1 VARILMVAPEDALL
15 KALRSSP
22 LLEGHP
28 IDVASGDAA
37 ALRRLR
43 GRAFDVLV
51 TSPETSLEEDAAIL
65 DDVRRARPGV
75 RVVLLAPRATPEAV
89 ILALRRRAFAC
100 FSAPFD
106 PAEIG
111 DMLARAAGADSWK
124 DGIEVVFAKPDW
136 ISVRVNCALLSAER
150 LLNFLTELRSDVP
163 EAPRDDLM
171 LAFREVLLNAM
182 EYGGG
187 FDPDR
192 VVEVVAVRT
201 ARTLVFHLRDP
212 GPGFDLGA
220 LPHAALGRP
229 EDPLAVAEAREARGL
244 RPGGFGLLL
253 ARQVVDEMIHNERAN
268 EVILIKHL
276 R

>member
-1 VARILMVAPEDALL
+1 MARILMVAPEDALL

-187 FDPDR
+187 LDWAVNKTVQIRP
-192 VVEVVAVRT
+192 VEVDYLYTHFGANHVAGYS
-201 ARTLVFHLRDP
+201 ASQNNFKY
-212 GPGFDLGA
+212 
-220 LPHAALGRP
+220 AAG
-229 EDPLAVAEAREARGL
+229 VNFT
-244 RPGGFGLLL
+244 FG
-253 ARQVVDEMIHNERAN
+253 N
-268 EVILIKHL
+268 K
-276 R
+276 